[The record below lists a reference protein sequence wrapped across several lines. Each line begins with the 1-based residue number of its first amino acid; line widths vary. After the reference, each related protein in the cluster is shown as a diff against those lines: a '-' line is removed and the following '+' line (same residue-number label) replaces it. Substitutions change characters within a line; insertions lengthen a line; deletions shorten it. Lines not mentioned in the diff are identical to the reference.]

1 MSATGHTGQAQ
12 CPAQGL
18 HARMDFESLV
28 CPSTHAEPRV
38 SALVP
43 RPMTWLLSL
52 LQENLQIHLKST
64 QGPIEVY
71 LCPEEVQEPH
81 SPAKEPL
88 PSTSALSPSPDSTQ
102 LNSNSDPGITEPTAS
117 SGETRDRRWGGA
129 PAFKSSS
136 SVSAF
141 VGYPPSTHVCALH
154 VTLYKA
160 HTRSLSQRED

>member
-1 MSATGHTGQAQ
+1 
-12 CPAQGL
+12 
-18 HARMDFESLV
+18 
-28 CPSTHAEPRV
+28 
-38 SALVP
+38 
-43 RPMTWLLSL
+43 MTWLLSL

-81 SPAKEPL
+81 SPAKELL

-102 LNSNSDPGITEPTAS
+102 LSSNSDPGITEPTAS

-129 PAFKSSS
+129 PAFKPSS

-141 VGYPPSTHVCALH
+141 VGHLPSTHVCALH
-154 VTLYKA
+154 GTLYKA
-160 HTRSLSQRED
+160 HTRSLSQRGDRCCSGQRRACVQIPALPLTSPLILDKLLNLSLS